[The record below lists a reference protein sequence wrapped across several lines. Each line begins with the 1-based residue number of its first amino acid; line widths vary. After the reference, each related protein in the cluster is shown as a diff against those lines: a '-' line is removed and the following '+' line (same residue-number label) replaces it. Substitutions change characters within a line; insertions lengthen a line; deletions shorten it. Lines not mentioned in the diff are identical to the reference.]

1 MQIATSRT
9 NPLQAPQVMSTALLG
24 PAPGISPLMLSD
36 RLITLAEDADR
47 AGHADAATML
57 IRLAHSVLD
66 NSPLQ

>member
-1 MQIATSRT
+1 
-9 NPLQAPQVMSTALLG
+9 
-24 PAPGISPLMLSD
+24 MLSD